1 MDNKKN
7 TILLTVIAVATLLV
21 AVVGATFAYFSAQGG
36 GSATNNI
43 EVKTEAAASSSFR
56 IDKNLAILA
65 NMDNFGP
72 GGTAKD
78 NTQTDT
84 MTGTIEFTAG
94 TGTAAQTEFC
104 YTAALAWNGATP
116 SDFVDTASDT
126 PDLTLTVTKKTAW
139 NGSGYDTTTTIWDNV
154 DITTSDLRANF
165 TNIPTATGSGEYT
178 HSFTAAEGQM
188 AREQILVTVNFNYD
202 PDVNQ
207 TANAGKTLTGTLTL
221 AEAACPGAGA

>member
-1 MDNKKN
+1 MDNRKN

-36 GSATNNI
+36 GTKTNNL
-43 EVKTEAAASSSFR
+43 EVKTEAAASSSFS

-72 GGTAKD
+72 GGTKED

-94 TGTAAQTEFC
+94 TGEAAQTEFC

-116 SDFVDTASDT
+116 NDFVDTASDT
-126 PDLTLTVTKKTAW
+126 PDLTLTVTKKTGW
-139 NGSGYDTTTTIWDNV
+139 NGNGYDTTTTIWDNV

-165 TNIPTATGSGEYT
+165 TNIPIATGSGEYT
-178 HSFTAAEGQM
+178 HSFTAAEGKM

-207 TANAGKTLTGTLTL
+207 TANAGKTLTGTLTFTQ
-221 AEAACPGAGA
+221 AVCPSEP

>member
-1 MDNKKN
+1 MDNRKN

-43 EVKTEAAASSSFR
+43 EVKTEAAASSSFS

-65 NMDNFGP
+65 NMDNFAQ
-72 GGTAKD
+72 GTGS
-78 NTQTDT
+78 TQTDT

-94 TGTAAQTEFC
+94 TGESAQTEFC

-116 SDFVDTASDT
+116 SDFVDTASET

-165 TNIPTATGSGEYT
+165 TNIPTETSGGEYT

-202 PDVNQ
+202 PDVDQ

-221 AEAACPGAGA
+221 TQAVCS